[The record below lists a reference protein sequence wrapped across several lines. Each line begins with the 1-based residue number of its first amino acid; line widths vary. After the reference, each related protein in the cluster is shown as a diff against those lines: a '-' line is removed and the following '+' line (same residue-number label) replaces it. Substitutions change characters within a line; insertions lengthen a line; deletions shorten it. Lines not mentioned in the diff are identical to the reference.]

1 VNCDRDPKLIIT
13 AISISASSGLSF
25 GSSITNSR
33 PSGTKNLVPKF
44 GDGMEMTVKSYL
56 SESRSAKPRV
66 FPGVSFQGHFAPV
79 SFNFPASTCGTSRK
93 S

>member
-1 VNCDRDPKLIIT
+1 
-13 AISISASSGLSF
+13 
-25 GSSITNSR
+25 
-33 PSGTKNLVPKF
+33 
-44 GDGMEMTVKSYL
+44 MEMTVKSYL